1 MFIDTRSEYQKQ
13 FCPTCGQK
21 VDHDVMPKPETGGTS
36 YELRTC
42 SVCGGSGF
50 GRGAGRERDNF
61 CEQCGGS
68 GTETHIRDL

>member
-21 VDHDVMPKPETGGTS
+21 VDHDVMPKPEIGGTS
-36 YELRTC
+36 YTIRTC

-50 GRGAGRERDNF
+50 GVNAAP

-68 GTETHIRDL
+68 GSETHIEDI